1 MVFSMMAV
9 IVISIKY
16 YCHRYYYVEVT
27 VAATHGLA
35 APGALCHHERVPEFA
50 GLHVLHTQ

>member
-1 MVFSMMAV
+1 MLFSMMAV

-27 VAATHGLA
+27 VAAAHGLA
-35 APGALCHHERVPEFA
+35 APGALCHHERVPESA
-50 GLHVLHTQ
+50 GLHVLHAQ